1 MSSAFGGGVLPLKSE
16 ISDSSCRWT
25 ERWRVYEG
33 SATLGLGL
41 ALCLGLAH
49 LLELRSFGEDFRPP
63 FVGHDGGV
71 RSSDRPV
78 VYPVITLFCSLC
90 I

>member
-1 MSSAFGGGVLPLKSE
+1 MKSE
-16 ISDSSCRWT
+16 ISDPTWSRRESCKA
-25 ERWRVYEG
+25 YEG
-33 SATLGLGL
+33 RATLSLGL

-49 LLELRSFGEDFRPP
+49 LLELRSFGEDFRPA
-63 FVGHDGGV
+63 FVGHGGGV